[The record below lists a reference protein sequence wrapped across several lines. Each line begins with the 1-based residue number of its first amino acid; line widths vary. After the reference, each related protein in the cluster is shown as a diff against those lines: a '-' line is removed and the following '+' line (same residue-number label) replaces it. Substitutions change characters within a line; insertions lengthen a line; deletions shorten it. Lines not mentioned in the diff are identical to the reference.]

1 MADQQPLGR
10 FVWYELM
17 TTDPAGAEAFY
28 PSITGWTTSP
38 FPGMAEPYTIWMRG
52 EAGIGGLM
60 RLPDDARKAGAPP
73 HWMAYV
79 GTHDVDATAEHAR
92 QLGAKTV
99 VPPTD
104 IPNVGRFAVIS
115 DPQGAHLAIYKP
127 GTSEDAPRDRAPEI
141 GDISWHELATTD
153 AKAALQFYGALFGW
167 EHIGAHDMGEM
178 GVYHMF
184 GWGGRAVGGM
194 FTAPPSFPA
203 PPHWLIYFRVADINR
218 GAEAVKAKGGK
229 VLMGPHEV
237 PGGDWIVQCMDP
249 QGAAFALH
257 AIKAG

>member
-1 MADQQPLGR
+1 MEEQDVRGR
-10 FVWYELM
+10 FLWYDLM
-17 TTDPAGAEAFY
+17 TTDPPGAQAFY
-28 PSITGWTTSP
+28 GKVAGWGLQP
-38 FPGMAEPYTIWMRG
+38 FPDPNMPYTMFTRDG
-52 EAGIGGLM
+52 VPIGGSM
-60 RLPDDARKAGAPP
+60 QLPDAAVKAGAPS
-73 HWMAYV
+73 HWIAYI
-79 GTHDVDATAEHAR
+79 GTPDVD
-92 QLGAKTV
+92 KTV
-99 VPPTD
+99 TDAAAMGARPHVAPQD
-104 IPNVGRFAVIS
+104 IPGVGRFAVLA
-115 DPQGAHLAIYKP
+115 DAQGA
-127 GTSEDAPRDRAPEI
+127 TSAFFTPSTEQPPSRRPEI

-167 EHIGAHDMGEM
+167 EQTGAHDMGEM

-194 FTAPPSFPA
+194 FTAPPNFPA
-203 PPHWLIYFRVADINR
+203 PPHWLVYFRVADINR
-218 GAEAVKAKGGK
+218 GAEAVKARGGK